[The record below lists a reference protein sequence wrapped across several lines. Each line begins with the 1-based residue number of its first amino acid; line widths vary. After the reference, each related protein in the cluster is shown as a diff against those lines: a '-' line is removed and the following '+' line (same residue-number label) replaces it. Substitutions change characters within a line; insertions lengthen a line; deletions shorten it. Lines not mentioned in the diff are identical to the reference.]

1 MATAP
6 ILVRDDAAAQGRV
19 AVIDIGS
26 NSIRL
31 VVFEGR
37 GRQPSFLFNEKVMV
51 GLGARRHEDGAL
63 SPDSVAE
70 ALSILRRFR
79 KLATEMDVTDL
90 RSVATAAVR
99 EAPNGADF
107 LDELEEIGIPVR
119 VLSGEDEA
127 ELAAL
132 GVLSAIPE
140 ADGLVGDLGGGS
152 LELARVRKGKVKQR
166 VSFPL
171 GVLRVAELREKKKKG
186 ALKRAVAKALKQAP
200 WLEKC
205 AGKPFYLVGGT
216 WRALARVD
224 MHRSKFPLP
233 IVHHY
238 TMRPERPGQLV
249 RILSH
254 LDPAKLSDV
263 PSLPA
268 QRIPYLGDG
277 AAILSQLVKQ
287 IGLGELI
294 VSAYGLRE
302 GLLFEGLS
310 ADLRTIDPLIAA
322 TRDEGERQGR
332 FPEHG
337 DLLDR
342 WISPLF
348 AKESETDQRVRL
360 AACLLADTGW
370 RAHPEF
376 RAERGLE
383 MALHGNWV
391 GIESNGRG
399 KMAQALFTNFG
410 GGVGVVDE
418 LTRLCTQKEL
428 EQAARWG
435 LAMRLG
441 QRLSGGV
448 AGPLELSR
456 ISIEGDRLILCLDKG
471 DHELYGE
478 PVEKRLAQL
487 AEAFG
492 KQAEMA
498 LL

>member
-6 ILVRDDAAAQGRV
+6 ILVRDDAMAQGRV

-63 SPDSVAE
+63 APDSVAE

-79 KLATEMDVTDL
+79 KLATEMHVADL
-90 RSVATAAVR
+90 RIVATAAVR
-99 EAPNGADF
+99 EAPNGGDF
-107 LDELEEIGIPVR
+107 IEELDEIGLPVR

-140 ADGLVGDLGGGS
+140 ANGLIGDLGGGS
-152 LELARVRKGKVKQR
+152 LELARVGKGRVKDR
-166 VSFPL
+166 ISFPL
-171 GVLRVAELREKKKKG
+171 GVLRVAELRENGKKG
-186 ALKRAVAKALKQAP
+186 ALKRAVAKALKSAP
-200 WLEKC
+200 WVEKC
-205 AGKPFYLVGGT
+205 AGKPFYLVGGS

-224 MHRSKFPLP
+224 MFRTSFPLP

-238 TMRPERPGQLV
+238 QMQPDRPQRLV
-249 RILSH
+249 RILDH
-254 LDPAKLSDV
+254 LDKSKLSSV

-268 QRIPYLGDG
+268 QRIPYLADA
-277 AAILSQLVKQ
+277 AAILAQLVKQ

-302 GLLFEGLS
+302 GLLFEGLG
-310 ADLRTIDPLIAA
+310 ADIRTIDPLIAA

-348 AKESETDQRVRL
+348 EAESETDKRVRL

-410 GGVGVVDE
+410 GGVGVVEE
-418 LTRLCTQKEL
+418 LTRLCTEQEL

-456 ISIEGDRLILCLDKG
+456 IGIEKGRLVLCIDLSDA
-471 DHELYGE
+471 ELYGE
-478 PVEKRLAQL
+478 PVERRHRQL
-487 AEAFG
+487 AEAMG
-492 KQAEMA
+492 KEPEMV
-498 LL
+498 LQ

>member
-6 ILVRDDAAAQGRV
+6 ILVRDDALAEGRI

-37 GRQPSFLFNEKVMV
+37 GRQPAFLFNEKVMV
-51 GLGARRHEDGAL
+51 GFGARRDEDGRLHDDA
-63 SPDSVAE
+63 VAE
-70 ALSILRRFR
+70 ALEILRRFR
-79 KLATEMDVTDL
+79 KLATEMQVTDL
-90 RSVATAAVR
+90 RAVATAAVR
-99 EAPNGADF
+99 EAPNGGDF
-107 LDELEEIGIPVR
+107 LAALAEIGIDVR
-119 VLSGEDEA
+119 ILTGDEEAQLSG
-127 ELAAL
+127 L

-140 ADGLVGDLGGGS
+140 ADGLMGDLGGGS
-152 LELARVRKGKVKQR
+152 LELARIRKGKVKECA
-166 VSFPL
+166 SFPL

-186 ALKRAVAKALKQAP
+186 ALKRAVAKAIRQAP
-200 WLEKC
+200 WLAKC
-205 AGKPFYLVGGT
+205 KGKPFYLVGGT
-216 WRALARVD
+216 WRALTRVD
-224 MHRSKFPLP
+224 MYRTKFPLP

-238 TMRPERPGQLV
+238 TMEPDRPAQLV
-249 RILSH
+249 RILAR
-254 LDPAKLSDV
+254 LDKSKLSDV

-268 QRIPYLGDG
+268 RRIPYLSDG
-277 AAILSQLVKQ
+277 AMMLAQLVKQ
-287 IGLGELI
+287 IGIGELV

-302 GLLFEGLS
+302 GLLFEGLPHEIR
-310 ADLRTIDPLIAA
+310 AADPLIAA

-342 WISPLF
+342 WIAPLF
-348 AKESETDQRVRL
+348 ETESETDQRVRL

-410 GGVGVVDE
+410 GGVGVVEE
-418 LTRLCTQKEL
+418 LTKLCTMAEL

-456 ISIEGDRLILCLDKG
+456 VSIAQDKLVLCVDKG
-471 DHELYGE
+471 DADLYGE
-478 PVEKRLAQL
+478 PVAKRHRQL
-487 AEAFG
+487 ADAFG
-492 KQAEMA
+492 KEPELA
-498 LL
+498 LA